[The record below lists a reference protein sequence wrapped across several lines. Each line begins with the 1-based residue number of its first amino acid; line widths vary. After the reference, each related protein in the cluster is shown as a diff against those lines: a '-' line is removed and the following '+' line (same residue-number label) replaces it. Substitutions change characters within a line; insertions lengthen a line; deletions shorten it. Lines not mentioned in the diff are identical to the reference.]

1 MHLPY
6 DGLLTI
12 LLIGAIIYNIFIY
25 RRYKEQQ
32 IAFQRCM
39 SLTDRL
45 HTIGEMAASVT
56 HEIRNPLTTIHG
68 YLQMFAKK
76 KEFSPYQGQMTLL
89 LEELD
94 RANLLI
100 KEYLSLCKDHAAD
113 AKPAQLNSVIL
124 SLFPLLQAQAN
135 NSSKEILLQL
145 EKLPEILLDDK
156 EIRQLI
162 LNLAR
167 NGLEAME
174 QGKTLTIETLAKLET
189 KEVILAICDQGKGIP
204 KQILHNLGK
213 PFLTTKENGTGLG
226 LAVCYRIAARHRAK
240 ITVTTSGSGTTFYVS
255 FPVTQI
261 TDHPFHS

>member
-1 MHLPY
+1 MPIS
-6 DGLLTI
+6 D
-12 LLIGAIIYNIFIY
+12 LLIALLIVALLYNIFTF

-32 IAFQRCM
+32 VAFQRCM

-45 HTIGEMAASVT
+45 HTVGEMAASVT

-68 YLQMFAKK
+68 YLQMFAQK
-76 KEFSPYQGQMTLL
+76 KEFSAYQGHMTLL

-113 AKPAQLNSVIL
+113 IKPAQLNSVIL

-135 NSSKEILLQL
+135 SSSKEILLQL
-145 EKLPEILLDDK
+145 ENLPEISLDDK

-174 QGKTLTIETLAKLET
+174 QGKTLIIETYPNPEAKAVTLA
-189 KEVILAICDQGKGIP
+189 VCDQGKGIP
-204 KQILHNLGK
+204 KQIINNLGK

-226 LAVCYRIAARHRAK
+226 LAVCYRIAARHKARIKVA
-240 ITVTTSGSGTTFYVS
+240 TSGAGTTFYVN
-255 FPVTQI
+255 FPVA
-261 TDHPFHS
+261 

>member
-1 MHLPY
+1 MPISC
-6 DGLLTI
+6 DNLLSA
-12 LLIGAIIYNIFIY
+12 LLLGTVSYSIFIY
-25 RRYKEQQ
+25 RRYKQQ
-32 IAFQRCM
+32 QTAFQRCM
-39 SLTDRL
+39 SLTDRF
-45 HTIGEMAASVT
+45 HTVGEMAASVT

-76 KEFSPYQGQMTLL
+76 KEFLPYQGQMTLL

-100 KEYLSLCKDHAAD
+100 KEYLSLCKDHTAD
-113 AKPAQLNSVIL
+113 VKPTQLNSVIR

-135 NSSKEILLQL
+135 TSCKEICLQL
-145 EKLPEILLDDK
+145 GNQPDILLDDK

-174 QGKTLTIETLAKLET
+174 RGKTLTIETSANAGKN
-189 KEVILAICDQGKGIP
+189 EVTLAICDQGKGIP
-204 KQILHNLGK
+204 KQILDKLGK

-226 LAVCYRIAARHRAK
+226 LAVCYRIAARHKAK
-240 ITVTTSGSGTTFYVS
+240 IKVETSGNGTTFYVN
-255 FPVTQI
+255 FPLYTNKLRA
-261 TDHPFHS
+261 